1 MKKRLISLLCIL
13 LCILALCA
21 CGKKEEE
28 EIIEN
33 DAAIIGT
40 WTESIWDSGYTFN
53 EDATGMDIF
62 WDEPFTYTAVEGD
75 LTITYTA
82 GLYQDKTFT
91 YEVNDNT
98 LTLTKSGED
107 GGTWSYTK
115 R

>member
-1 MKKRLISLLCIL
+1 MKKRWISLLCIL
-13 LCILALCA
+13 LCVLALIA

-33 DAAIIGT
+33 DTAVVGT
-40 WTESIWDSGYTFN
+40 WTESIWDSGYTFR
-53 EDATGMDIF
+53 EDGSGLDIF
-62 WDEPFTYTAVEGD
+62 WDEPFTYVAVEGD

-82 GLYQDKTFT
+82 EIYQDKKFT
-91 YEVNDNT
+91 YTVDEST

-115 R
+115 Q